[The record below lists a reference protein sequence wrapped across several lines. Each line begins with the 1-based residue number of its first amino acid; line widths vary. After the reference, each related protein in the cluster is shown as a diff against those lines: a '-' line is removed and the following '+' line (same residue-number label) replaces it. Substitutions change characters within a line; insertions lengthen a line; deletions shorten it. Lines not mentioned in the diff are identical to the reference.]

1 MLLQRYEEHD
11 EAFSYRIVKGDETW
25 VFHYTPESKAEPMTW
40 KHPLSPG
47 TKKVKTVQFPA
58 NVMANVFWDNYGVPL
73 VNFTPSSSTIN
84 AAAYQ
89 GTLKETQRGY

>member
-1 MLLQRYEEHD
+1 MLLQCCKKHGK
-11 EAFSYRIVKGDETW
+11 AFLSRIATGDETW

>member
-1 MLLQRYEEHD
+1 M
-11 EAFSYRIVKGDETW
+11 I
-25 VFHYTPESKAEPMTW
+25 
-40 KHPLSPG
+40 
-47 TKKVKTVQFPA
+47 KTVQFPA

-84 AAAYQ
+84 AAAYK